1 MVDISAPAKILIVL
15 LLVRSELVPDVPAS
29 TNLSKGFT
37 FVIVKLSVALA
48 TVVIPFPCR
57 NVAVFVLV
65 IVCAGPLDPA
75 RFHEVIVPLP
85 VAVIVIVPDPSS
97 AVVIPVPPSNV
108 TVPVFIIVDVPVS
121 PAVLKSSKG
130 LVFVIVKVSV
140 AATAVLTPSPPS
152 NNAVLPELIG

>member
-1 MVDISAPAKILIVL
+1 MVDIFAPAKILSIL
-15 LLVRSELVPDVPAS
+15 LLVISELVPDEPAS
-29 TNLSKGFT
+29 SILSKAFV
-37 FVIVKLSVALA
+37 FVIVKLSVALV
-48 TVVIPFPCR
+48 TVDIPVPAR

-108 TVPVFIIVDVPVS
+108 TVPVFTIVDVPVS
-121 PAVLKSSKG
+121 PSVVKLSKG

-140 AATAVLTPSPPS
+140 AETAVLTPSPPV
-152 NNAVLPELIG
+152 NNAVLLELIG